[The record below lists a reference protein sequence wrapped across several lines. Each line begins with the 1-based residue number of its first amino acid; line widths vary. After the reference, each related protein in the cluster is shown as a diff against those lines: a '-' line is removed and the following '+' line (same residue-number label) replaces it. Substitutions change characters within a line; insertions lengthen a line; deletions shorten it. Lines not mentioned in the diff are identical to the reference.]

1 MENITAC
8 LEQVNLFLWNGP
20 LLFLLSAA
28 HLFFSCK
35 FFPQKYIGKAIR
47 LSLRPEKNAIREN
60 NAAVPDRQPS
70 DAHTGHGL
78 NSFATLATT
87 LAATLGTGN
96 IVGVSTAIAL
106 GGPGALFW
114 CFLTGLLGMATAYC
128 ECYLS

>member
-60 NAAVPDRQPS
+60 NAAVPDRQPMRTP
-70 DAHTGHGL
+70 DTVL
-78 NSFATLATT
+78 TVLPLLPPPLPPLLAP
-87 LAATLGTGN
+87 
-96 IVGVSTAIAL
+96 AILWAFPPL
-106 GGPGALFW
+106 SPSEDRAPCSGAF
-114 CFLTGLLGMATAYC
+114 
-128 ECYLS
+128 

>member
-47 LSLRPEKNAIREN
+47 LSLRPEKNALREK

-70 DAHTGHGL
+70 VVFDEICVIVY
-78 NSFATLATT
+78 NSHPMCTPDTVLTVLPLLPPPLPPLLAPEI
-87 LAATLGTGN
+87 LWAFPPLSPSEDRAPC
-96 IVGVSTAIAL
+96 S
-106 GGPGALFW
+106 GAF
-114 CFLTGLLGMATAYC
+114 
-128 ECYLS
+128 

>member
-60 NAAVPDRQPS
+60 NARQTSRSITIIETLPYEKVRYDYIS
-70 DAHTGHGL
+70 KAIPTGYYLLPWGQ
-78 NSFATLATT
+78 
-87 LAATLGTGN
+87 GN
-96 IVGVSTAIAL
+96 YPVLPHHKAEG
-106 GGPGALFW
+106 
-114 CFLTGLLGMATAYC
+114 
-128 ECYLS
+128 